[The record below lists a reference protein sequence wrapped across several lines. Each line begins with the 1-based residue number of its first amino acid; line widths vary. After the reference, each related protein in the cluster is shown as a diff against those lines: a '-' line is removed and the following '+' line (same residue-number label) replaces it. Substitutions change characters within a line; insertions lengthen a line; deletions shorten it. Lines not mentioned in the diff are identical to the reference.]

1 MKGTVAMERTG
12 GTIRWLAITSAL
24 ALALGAPLAAQA
36 DDDIGCGV
44 GTTIMEGENG
54 LIPHLLG
61 SFTNGLTFQS
71 ISLTLGVMGCDT
83 NDTITADAQL
93 RKFASGNI
101 DRLSREMALGGGE
114 SLDVFAGLL
123 GVAPEDRPAFAQ
135 TVQTNFGTLFPS
147 GDTTVGEM
155 LNALDGVLARDERL
169 ARYVRG

>member
-1 MKGTVAMERTG
+1 M
-12 GTIRWLAITSAL
+12 RWLVAVGAL
-24 ALALGAPLAAQA
+24 ALAVGAPFQTAWA
-36 DDDIGCGV
+36 DDDVGCGV

-54 LIPHLLG
+54 LIPHLLA

-101 DRLSREMALGGGE
+101 DRLSRDMAMGGGE
-114 SLDVFAGLL
+114 SLDALALLL
-123 GVAPEDRPAFAQ
+123 GVAREDRPAFGR
-135 TVQTNFGTLFPS
+135 TVQANFGELFPS
-147 GDTTVGEM
+147 DTTSVGEM
-155 LNALDGVLARDERL
+155 LNALDGVLARDAQL

>member
-1 MKGTVAMERTG
+1 MT
-12 GTIRWLAITSAL
+12 RWLAPTVAL
-24 ALALGAPLAAQA
+24 ALVVGVPFQAALA

-101 DRLSREMALGGGE
+101 DRLSRDMALGGGE
-114 SLDVFAGLL
+114 SLDAFAALL
-123 GVAPEDRPAFAQ
+123 GVAPEDRPTFGR
-135 TVQTNFGTLFPS
+135 TVQASFGELFPA
-147 GDTTVGEM
+147 DTTTVGEM
-155 LNALDGVLARDERL
+155 LDALDGVLARDAQL
-169 ARYVRG
+169 ARYVRS